1 MVFKNIPVFVLGMKV
16 ASALEGL
23 KHNRKITKQKSL
35 ARTITAIFAWIYV
48 FDLTNQNN
56 L

>member
-16 ASALEGL
+16 ASALEN
-23 KHNRKITKQKSL
+23 NRKITKQKSL
-35 ARTITAIFAWIYV
+35 ARTITAIFIWIYV